1 MENVA
6 NMPHTA
12 AQVPG
17 PSPAVRPQNVPT
29 VALSR
34 RGVSLRARLAVLVAV
49 LVALVVGIG
58 SFLLLR
64 VFESRVERDLFDTA
78 AVIARA
84 VADDIELRP
93 DRPVPAGLRQYLL
106 PYADL
111 PPVLGATVLVAE
123 GGRDWTA
130 STGAIPVPAEV
141 ELARQAFGRGAE
153 IRRAEPA
160 RVMVAVPVTHGGIR
174 IGGATVS
181 VSADAVAQ
189 TRQRTRSVTFWFA
202 LLAVVILT
210 LLVDV
215 LARPLILRPIRHILD
230 VMRRAGRG
238 DLEARADIHR
248 PDELGAIAEG
258 LNDMLEQTQRLNASL
273 QDRVEEATASLRARN
288 DELIESYQRMFALR
302 EALARAQQAA
312 AATQTAASLAHQ
324 IGTPLN
330 LISGYVQMMIEEE
343 AEPRLQ
349 ERLYGVEDQ
358 ISKLTGFVKATLD
371 SVRQTSAAR
380 EPVFPSAV
388 LRRIAEVARPRL
400 FASRIDLRLEVDDGL
415 PWLMGDAVQ
424 LELALL
430 NLVNNAVDAMPDGG
444 TLWIRGIRR
453 DTTARIEVTDT
464 GTGIAPELVPRVF
477 DAWVTTKPV
486 GKGTGL
492 GLNIAKEVV
501 AAHGGTMAV
510 TSEPGRGT
518 TFTIELPCR
527 PEPPAIREV

>member
-1 MENVA
+1 M
-6 NMPHTA
+6 TDS
-12 AQVPG
+12 VPQAG
-17 PSPAVRPQNVPT
+17 KADSAVGAQNVPS

-34 RGVSLRARLAVLVAV
+34 RAVSLRARLALLVAV

-64 VFESRVERDLFDTA
+64 VFESRVERDLFVRA
-78 AVIARA
+78 AVVARA
-84 VADDIELRP
+84 VADDIELRAEP
-93 DRPVPAGLRQYLL
+93 PRAAELRQYLL

-111 PPVLGATVLVAE
+111 PPVLGATVLLVE
-123 GGRDWTA
+123 GTSESMA
-130 STGAIPVPAEV
+130 STAPDPDAVEV
-141 ELARQAFGRGAE
+141 ALARQALATASEVWRS
-153 IRRAEPA
+153 EPT
-160 RVMVAVPVTHGGIR
+160 RMLVAVPVAHAGTLL
-174 IGGATVS
+174 GGATVS

-189 TRQRTRSVTFWFA
+189 TRQRTRSVTVWFA
-202 LLAVVILT
+202 VLAVAILT
-210 LLVDV
+210 LLVDT

-230 VMRRAGRG
+230 VMRRAGAG
-238 DLEARADIHR
+238 DLEARAEVHR

-258 LNDMLEQTQRLNASL
+258 LNEMLEQTQRLNASL
-273 QDRVEEATASLRARN
+273 QERIGEATVSLRARN

-330 LISGYVQMMIEEE
+330 LISGYVQMMLEEE
-343 AEPRLQ
+343 TEPKRQ
-349 ERLYGVEDQ
+349 ERLLGIEDQ
-358 ISKLTGFVKATLD
+358 ISKLTGFVRATLD
-371 SVRQTSAAR
+371 SVRQTAAAR

-400 FASRIDLRLEVDDGL
+400 FAANIDLQLEVDDGL
-415 PWLMGDAVQ
+415 PWLMGDGVQ

-430 NLVNNAVDAMPDGG
+430 NLVNNSVDAMPNGG
-444 TLWIRGIRR
+444 TLWIRGLRR
-453 DTTARIEVTDT
+453 DTTARIEVSDT
-464 GTGIAPELVPRVF
+464 GSGIEPELVPRVF
-477 DAWVTTKPV
+477 DPWVTTKPI

-501 AAHGGTMAV
+501 TAHGGTMTV
-510 TSEPGRGT
+510 TSAPGEGT
-518 TFTIELPCR
+518 TFAIELPCR